1 MSPHPYAA
9 NVSMPTFVIQVRDDI
24 WTKPTDVQTTFDLL
38 PNKDKK
44 LFWVEGTS
52 KRFDGYNYFG
62 NHPEQMIEYFDRF
75 MK

>member
-9 NVSMPTFVIQVRDDI
+9 NVHMPTFVIQVRDDI